1 MSIKVF
7 DITGEVAISQDLADR
22 LYEILYLELRT
33 NYQPT
38 VVDFSGVDFALCL
51 FLHVAIGRLY
61 NQIPATE
68 IDRKL
73 KIVGMNENVSS
84 VCDRCK
90 EKWG

>member
-1 MSIKVF
+1 MIKVF
-7 DITGEVAISQDLADR
+7 DITGVTAIRQDLADR
-22 LYEILYLELRT
+22 LYAILYLELTT

-38 VVDFSGVDFALCL
+38 IVDFSGVDFALCL

-61 NQIPATE
+61 NRIPSSV

-73 KIVGMNENVSS
+73 RIVGMNENISG

-90 EKWG
+90 EKWV